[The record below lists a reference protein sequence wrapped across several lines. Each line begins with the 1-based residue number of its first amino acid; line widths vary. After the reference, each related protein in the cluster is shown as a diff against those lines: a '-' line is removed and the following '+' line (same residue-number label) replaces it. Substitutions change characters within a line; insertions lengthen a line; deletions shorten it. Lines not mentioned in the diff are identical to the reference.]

1 MKNIKTIVM
10 LMIVFFHFL
19 LMIRYLH
26 NFHVKETYMDEDN
39 GEYTSMEKVSSS
51 YLDAT
56 TVEPKY
62 IEITDTIYVEPKV
75 PVNEITCEPRQDSF
89 NKINVD
95 EIHTHTEEETH
106 NIDFMNDVNING
118 TLNVNKI
125 KMNDKVL
132 FTYDTASKTLKL

>member
-26 NFHVKETYMDEDN
+26 NFHVKETYTEEN
-39 GEYTSMEKVSSS
+39 NREYTSMESVTSS
-51 YLDAT
+51 YLDANIN
-56 TVEPKY
+56 EPEY

-75 PVNEITCEPRQDSF
+75 PVNEVTCEPRQESF

-95 EIHTHTEEETH
+95 EIHTHTEETQ